1 VQKLLCCGFFS
12 VFFFILCTL
21 CCEFLWIVHFDWPF
35 GIF

>member
-1 VQKLLCCGFFS
+1 VLWGFFL
-12 VFFFILCTL
+12 FFFIFILCTL